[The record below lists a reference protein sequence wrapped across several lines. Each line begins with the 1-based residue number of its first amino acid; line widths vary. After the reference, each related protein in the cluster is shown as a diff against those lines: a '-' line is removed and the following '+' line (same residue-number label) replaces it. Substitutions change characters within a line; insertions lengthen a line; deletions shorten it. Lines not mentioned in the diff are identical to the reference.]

1 MSAPRLPPS
10 ARHSRCGGF
19 TLVEML
25 VALASASLLGGLLI
39 SILASQSRFHLRNED
54 AVHASQI
61 ARALADGM
69 GAEIRG
75 ASPGDLILATP
86 DTVSFRF
93 DVLRAVV
100 CDTVSGG
107 EADLFAFDSVT
118 ATNLRS
124 SWRGTAVSGPYSADW
139 IYADAFTPT
148 SGVSAAAETACRAS
162 GADPANRAPSRSF
175 RRARD
180 WNAGFAVTPAP
191 GSVARVY
198 GRLTYAIRPST
209 SDPGTVSVRRNGQEF
224 VTRLEPGAAFEY
236 GLVGGIVQASVAAV
250 DLPRVRQVRFVG
262 TATGRNGRGAG
273 RQMVYVIPLHN

>member
-1 MSAPRLPPS
+1 MSGPLPLPP
-10 ARHSRCGGF
+10 AQNFSRAGF

-25 VALASASLLGGLLI
+25 VALAGASLIGGLLI
-39 SILASQSRFHLRNED
+39 GILASQSRFHLRNED

-75 ASPGDLILATP
+75 ASPFDLILATP

-100 CDTVSGG
+100 CNTLGG
-107 EADLFAFDSVT
+107 GAAALFAFDSVP

-139 IYADAFTPT
+139 VYADGFTPT
-148 SGVSAAAETACRAS
+148 SGVSVAAEAACRAT
-162 GADPANRAPSRSF
+162 GTDPANQVPSRWF
-175 RRARD
+175 RRASD
-180 WNAGFAVTPAP
+180 WNAGFGATPAP
-191 GSVARVY
+191 GSLARVY

-224 VTRLEPGAAFEY
+224 VTRLEPGAIFEY
-236 GLVGGIVQASVAAV
+236 GLAGGTVQARVASG
-250 DLPRVRQVRFVG
+250 DLQRVRRIRLVG

-273 RQMVYVIPLHN
+273 RQMVHVIPLHN